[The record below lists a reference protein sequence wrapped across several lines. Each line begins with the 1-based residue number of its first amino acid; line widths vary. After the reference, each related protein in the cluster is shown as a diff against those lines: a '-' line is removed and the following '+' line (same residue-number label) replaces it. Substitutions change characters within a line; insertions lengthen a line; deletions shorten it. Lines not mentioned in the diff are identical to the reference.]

1 MHWVN
6 KMMQKILIPLAVFL
20 VVLVALTFGET
31 IGRELLSW
39 VQHLTGLVLHNF
51 ADVFYAVKHYIDQ
64 NTTKILIALVVTIPI
79 SIWLLRNH
87 GQALV
92 KRTSQRKIA
101 IVLAVFLGWLG
112 AHRFYLGQIGWGIVY
127 LIIFWVFAPLVV
139 IIGLIDAIRYF
150 FMTEEEFTPLRQ

>member
-1 MHWVN
+1 M
-6 KMMQKILIPLAVFL
+6 KQKILVPLAVFL

-31 IGRELLSW
+31 IGHELLLW
-39 VQHLTGLVLHNF
+39 IEDLTGLVLHNF
-51 ADVFYAVKHYIDQ
+51 ADVFRAVQQYIDQ
-64 NTTKILIALVVTIPI
+64 NTSKILIALVVTVPI

-87 GQALV
+87 GQALA

-127 LIIFWVFAPLVV
+127 LIIFWVFTPLVV

-150 FMTEEEFTPLRQ
+150 FMTEEEFAPLRQ